1 MDLLMMKG
9 VSVARRAD
17 ASILCAGTEPDKPGR
32 NGYFLLDVT
41 SGSGVDWYAIS
52 VSTPSRS
59 AYVTV

>member
-1 MDLLMMKG
+1 MMKG
-9 VSVARRAD
+9 VSIARRAD
-17 ASILCAGTEPDKPGR
+17 SPILCAQTEPGKLSR
-32 NGYFLLDVT
+32 NSYFLGEVVI

>member
-17 ASILCAGTEPDKPGR
+17 ASILCAGTEPGKPWR
-32 NGYFLLDVT
+32 TGYLLAGAI
-41 SGSGVDWYAIS
+41 SGSGVDWYAIN